1 MSQQLV
7 VANRLTD
14 GVVVYLTTEGDW
26 SKSIEHGHV
35 ASSDADAEALLGI
48 ATRAARDQFV
58 VDPYLIDTK
67 EDGGSRRPTRLRERI
82 RAAGPTVR
90 RDLNRQAAPG
100 H

>member
-1 MSQQLV
+1 MTQQLV

-35 ASSDADAEALLGI
+35 ADNETDAEALLEI
-48 ATRAARDQFV
+48 AARAARNQFI
-58 VDPYLIDTK
+58 VDPYLIETK
-67 EDGGSRRPTRLRERI
+67 GNGGSRRPTRLRERI
-82 RAAGPTVR
+82 RATGPTVR
-90 RDLNRQAAPG
+90 PDLNRQAAPG